1 MLNVVLGRFLAS
13 EETELVSACFAPN
26 NDSIVW
32 FSQITWMGGVSFQ
45 KAFEL
50 FGPSDDDQTTTAVV
64 TKSLLVLW
72 KCTGQQLS
80 DLCWVYGLTATHLGS
95 YSIKY

>member
-1 MLNVVLGRFLAS
+1 MLNVVLGRFPAS

-50 FGPSDDDQTTTAVV
+50 FGPPDDDSCGHKKPSGPMEVYGTTTLTSAGFM
-64 TKSLLVLW
+64 VLRPLIW
-72 KCTGQQLS
+72 GHTQ
-80 DLCWVYGLTATHLGS
+80 
-95 YSIKY
+95 